1 MLRWMPLVLVFQ
13 PCGGLAAD
21 LNFSGSLQRVGHQSV
36 SVRLADRRVIDARL
50 PNTAL
55 LTAEKIAAQY
65 KMGDQVEIACKPI
78 QPVWE
83 EETARLQSLELTRL
97 RFLREARPD
106 ELAQIPAP
114 RSSSENVNLLSR
126 PTAATSKIP
135 DSPATNAVADGKLEH
150 AREVNLEYASN
161 MPNFVADETAKRYT
175 SSSASADWR
184 YLDTIETEITFK
196 GSSAVRQQIR
206 RNGKPWERPFQ
217 ALPGFKWYGGFGTE
231 IRPLFDLLCP
241 TTIEYQGRA
250 EVRGKR
256 LLKYRFSS
264 PADGCF
270 GPFTMEYQRYNP
282 ARSGHVFID
291 ETAGNVIQLEEE
303 ASGFPAEF
311 EFAQRDET
319 VWWDYVKIGE
329 ASHLLPVGA
338 TFVILYSSGN
348 RFRVE
353 AEYKNHRHFEAATNI
368 TFH

>member
-1 MLRWMPLVLVFQ
+1 MLRWMPLVLVLQ
-13 PCGGLAAD
+13 PCGGWAAD
-21 LNFSGSLQRVGHQSV
+21 LNFSGSLQRVGHQSI
-36 SVRLADRRVIDARL
+36 SLRLADRRVIDARL
-50 PNTAL
+50 PNTARF
-55 LTAEKIAAQY
+55 TAAKLATQY
-65 KMGDQVEIACKPI
+65 KMGDRVEIACKPI
-78 QPVWE
+78 QPVYE
-83 EETARLQSLELTRL
+83 EETTRLQSLELTRL
-97 RFLREARPD
+97 RFLREPRPE
-106 ELAQIPAP
+106 ELSQIPAP
-114 RSSSENVNLLSR
+114 WPWSEEVNLLSR
-126 PTAATSKIP
+126 SPVAAPKLP
-135 DSPATNAVADGKLEH
+135 DSTPTKAVADGKLEH

-161 MPNFVADETAKRYT
+161 MPNFVADEIAKRYT
-175 SSSASADWR
+175 GNASSEWR
-184 YLDTIETEITFK
+184 YLDTVETEITFK
-196 GSSAVRQQIR
+196 GSRAVRQQIR
-206 RNGKPWERPFQ
+206 RNGKPWDRPFQ

-241 TTIEYQGRA
+241 TTLEYQGRA
-250 EVRGKR
+250 SLRGKQ

-291 ETAGNVIQLEEE
+291 ATAGNVIQVDEE
-303 ASGFPAEF
+303 ASGFPAEL
-311 EFAQRDET
+311 EFSQRNET
-319 VWWDYVKIGE
+319 VWWDDVKIGD

>member
-1 MLRWMPLVLVFQ
+1 MPLVLVLQ
-13 PCGGLAAD
+13 PCGGWAAD
-21 LNFSGSLQRVGHQSV
+21 LNFSGSLQRVGHQSI
-36 SVRLADRRVIDARL
+36 SVRLADHRVIDARL
-50 PNTAL
+50 PNTAR
-55 LTAEKIAAQY
+55 LTAAKLAVEY
-65 KMGDQVEIACKPI
+65 KFGDQVQISCKAIP
-78 QPVWE
+78 PEWE
-83 EETARLQSLELTRL
+83 EETARLQSLELTQL
-97 RFLREARPD
+97 RFLREPRPE
-106 ELAQIPAP
+106 ELSQIPAAWP
-114 RSSSENVNLLSR
+114 WSEEINLLRR
-126 PTAATSKIP
+126 PTVAAPKLP
-135 DSPATNAVADGKLEH
+135 DSPATNAVADGRLEH
-150 AREVNLEYASN
+150 AREVNLAYASN

-175 SSSASADWR
+175 GNARSTEWR
-184 YLDTIETEITFK
+184 HLDTVETEITFK
-196 GSSAVRQQIR
+196 GSLAVRQQIR

-231 IRPLFDLLCP
+231 IRPLFDPLCP
-241 TTIEYQGRA
+241 TTVEYQGRA
-250 EVRGKR
+250 EVRGKT

-282 ARSGHVFID
+282 ARSGHAFID
-291 ETAGNVIQLEEE
+291 ETSGNIIQLDEE

-311 EFAQRDET
+311 EFAQRNES
-319 VWWDYVKIGE
+319 VWWDYVKIGD